1 MRLRDVLAPERIVV
15 PLEARSL
22 QEAGD
27 ALLERLA
34 GAHGVLDA
42 ARLRHRVAE
51 RRAEDAVAM
60 GDRAFLLHYR
70 TDAVG
75 QLVVAFGVAA
85 SPICRESVE
94 EGEGERCARIVIMIA
109 APPRHAARYL
119 QVVGGF
125 ARLLRQTDVLDRVL
139 SAPDASAMA
148 ALEPFSE
155 YRLPEQLAVRDVMS
169 DRPLTVNADVS
180 LKEVARTLV
189 RTGLGALPVVDG
201 EQRVIGMVSER
212 EVIRYLL
219 HVQAFTGPDARVA
232 APLATGARTVRDV
245 MTRQVLCVA
254 PEQPIAEVASLMSN
268 KDVDRVPVVREGRL
282 VGFLT
287 RGDIVRKLI
296 GT

>member
-1 MRLRDVLAPERIVV
+1 MLLPERIVV
-15 PLEARSL
+15 PLQAGTL
-22 QEAGD
+22 QEVGD
-27 ALLERLA
+27 VLLERLA
-34 GAHGVLDA
+34 GAHVVLDVA
-42 ARLRHRVAE
+42 KLRRRVAE

-75 QLVVAFGVAA
+75 QLVVALGVAPT
-85 SPICRESVE
+85 PICRQAADD
-94 EGEGERCARIVIMIA
+94 GLQCARVVIMIA

-125 ARLLRQTDVLDRVL
+125 ARLLRKPEFVQAVF
-139 SAPDASAMA
+139 SAPDAD
-148 ALEPFSE
+148 ALAGLDAFSE

-169 DRPLTVNADVS
+169 DHPLTVQAEAP
-180 LKEVARTLV
+180 LKDVARTLV
-189 RTGLGALPVVDG
+189 RTGLGALPVVD
-201 EQRVIGMVSER
+201 EDQRVIGMVSER

-232 APLATGARTVRDV
+232 SPPASGARTVRDV
-245 MTRQVLCVA
+245 MTRQVLCVS
-254 PEQPIAEVASLMSN
+254 PDQPIAEVASLMSN

>member
-1 MRLRDVLAPERIVV
+1 MRLRDVLAPERLLV
-15 PLEARSL
+15 PLAADSL
-22 QEAGD
+22 QAAED
-27 ALLERLA
+27 LLLERLST
-34 GAHGVLDA
+34 AHGVLDA
-42 ARLRHRVAE
+42 AKLRRRVGE

-70 TDAVG
+70 TDSVG
-75 QLVVAFGVAA
+75 QLVVAMGVAPA
-85 SPICRESVE
+85 PIRRTSSE
-94 EGEGERCARIVIMIA
+94 EGEESARVVIMIA

-125 ARLLRQTDVLDRVL
+125 ARLLRQPAVLDQVL
-139 SAPDASAMA
+139 SVQTAA
-148 ALEPFSE
+148 ALAELPHFSD

-169 DRPLTVNADVS
+169 DQPLTVAADAP

-189 RTGLGALPVVDG
+189 RTGLGALPVVDEDG
-201 EQRVIGMVSER
+201 RVVGMVSER

-232 APLATGARTVRDV
+232 SPLAPGARTVRDV

>member
-1 MRLRDVLAPERIVV
+1 MRLRDVLVPDRMLV
-15 PLEARSL
+15 PLEASTL
-22 QEAGD
+22 QEAED
-27 ALLERLA
+27 QLLERLA
-34 GAHGVLDA
+34 AAHVVLDA
-42 ARLRHRVAE
+42 AKLRRRVRE

-75 QLVVAFGVAA
+75 QLVVAMGITPEAIRRA
-85 SPICRESVE
+85 SSEDGEES
-94 EGEGERCARIVIMIA
+94 ARVVIMIA

-119 QVVGGF
+119 QVVGAF
-125 ARLLRQTDVLDRVL
+125 ARLLRQPAVLEQVHG
-139 SAPDASAMA
+139 SPTPE
-148 ALEPFSE
+148 ALAGLAQFAD

-169 DRPLTVNADVS
+169 DQPLTVEAS
-180 LKEVARTLV
+180 APLKDVARTLV
-189 RTGLGALPVVDG
+189 RTGLGALPVVDEDG
-201 EQRVIGMVSER
+201 RVIGMVSER

-232 APLATGARTVRDV
+232 SPLAIGSRTVRDV

-268 KDVDRVPVVREGRL
+268 KDVDRVPVIREGRL

>member
-1 MRLRDVLAPERIVV
+1 MKLRDVLAPERVVV
-15 PLEARSL
+15 PLEARTL

-34 GAHGVLDA
+34 EAHGVLDVA
-42 ARLRHRVAE
+42 KLRRRVAE
-51 RRAEDAVAM
+51 RRAEDAFAM

-75 QLVVAFGVAA
+75 QLVVAFGVA
-85 SPICRESVE
+85 PTLICRQSSD
-94 EGEGERCARIVIMIA
+94 EGEQCARIVIMVA

-125 ARLLRQTDVLDRVL
+125 ARLLRKTEVLASVL
-139 SAPDASAMA
+139 AAPDAASLVQLDA
-148 ALEPFSE
+148 FSQ
-155 YRLPEQLAVRDVMS
+155 YKLPEQLAVRDVMS
-169 DRPLTVNADVS
+169 DHPVTVSADAP

-189 RTGLGALPVVDG
+189 RTGVGALPVVDAD
-201 EQRVIGMVSER
+201 QRVIGMVSEK

-232 APLATGARTVRDV
+232 SPPASGGKTVRDV

>member
-1 MRLRDVLAPERIVV
+1 MKLRDVLAPERVVV
-15 PLEARSL
+15 PLEAQTL

-27 ALLERLA
+27 VLLERLTA
-34 GAHGVLDA
+34 AHGVLDVA
-42 ARLRHRVAE
+42 KLRRRVAE
-51 RRAEDAVAM
+51 RRADDAVAM

-75 QLVVAFGVAA
+75 QLVVALGVART
-85 SPICRESVE
+85 PICRQSVD
-94 EGEGERCARIVIMIA
+94 EGEQCARIVIMVA

-125 ARLLRQTDVLDRVL
+125 ARLLRRPEIMEAVLA
-139 SAPDASAMA
+139 APDAA
-148 ALEPFSE
+148 ALVQLEPFSA
-155 YRLPEQLAVRDVMS
+155 YKLPEQLAVRDVMS
-169 DRPLTVNADVS
+169 DHPLTVDADAP

-189 RTGLGALPVVDG
+189 RTGLGALPVVDA
-201 EQRVIGMVSER
+201 EERVIGMVSER

-232 APLATGARTVRDV
+232 SPATSGARTVRDV